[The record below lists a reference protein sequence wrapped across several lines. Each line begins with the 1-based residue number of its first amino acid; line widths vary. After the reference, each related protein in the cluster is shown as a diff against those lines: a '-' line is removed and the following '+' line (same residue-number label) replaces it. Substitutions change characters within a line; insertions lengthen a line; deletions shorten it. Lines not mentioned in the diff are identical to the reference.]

1 MKKLIFRNFI
11 SDIASFFLI
20 GAITLTL
27 IVWVIQAVNYLDFVS
42 EDGHS
47 FKVYFFYSLLNFPKI
62 FSKLIIFILFI
73 SIFYVITKYEEN
85 NEILIFWTN
94 GIKKVDLINNLIK
107 FSFLII
113 IFQII
118 LNLFIVPSSQNLAR
132 SYIRESNID
141 FFPSLLKSKHFND
154 TVSNLTIFI
163 EEKKNNGEFKNI
175 FVKDSFENNK
185 AQIITAKKGKIIKKN
200 NIFFLYLENGKI
212 INLEKK
218 NSTSFKFDKSELNLS
233 KYTSKTIKS
242 PKIQELNSIDLLK
255 CSHSFLFF
263 NEGFTIKDFVCD
275 LNSINPVLQE
285 IYKRIISPFYIMIV
299 VLISGCLIIKSKDDV
314 NYFKYKFIL
323 FILGIFTVILSEIS
337 IQYTSYF
344 DLINFLYLSI
354 PFILSFILYLILN
367 IKVKVG

>member
-1 MKKLIFRNFI
+1 M
-11 SDIASFFLI
+11 
-20 GAITLTL
+20 
-27 IVWVIQAVNYLDFVS
+27 Q
-42 EDGHS
+42 
-47 FKVYFFYSLLNFPKI
+47 
-62 FSKLIIFILFI
+62 
-73 SIFYVITKYEEN
+73 
-85 NEILIFWTN
+85 
-94 GIKKVDLINNLIK
+94 
-107 FSFLII
+107 
-113 IFQII
+113 
-118 LNLFIVPSSQNLAR
+118 
-132 SYIRESNID
+132 
-141 FFPSLLKSKHFND
+141 
-154 TVSNLTIFI
+154 
-163 EEKKNNGEFKNI
+163 
-175 FVKDSFENNK
+175 
-185 AQIITAKKGKIIKKN
+185 IIKKN
-200 NIFFLYLENGKI
+200 NIFFLHLENGKI

-255 CSHSFLFF
+255 CSYSFLFF
-263 NEGFTIKDFVCD
+263 NEGFIIKDFVCD

-285 IYKRIISPFYIMIV
+285 MYKRIISPFYIMIV

-367 IKVKVG
+367 IKVKVS